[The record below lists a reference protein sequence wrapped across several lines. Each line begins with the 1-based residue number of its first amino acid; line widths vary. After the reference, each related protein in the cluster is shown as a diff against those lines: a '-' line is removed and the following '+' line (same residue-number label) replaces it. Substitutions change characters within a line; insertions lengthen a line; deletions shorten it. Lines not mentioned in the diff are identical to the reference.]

1 MIKIHQ
7 IQLTPQEV
15 GLINEKNDHHA
26 VPANVARL
34 DASVFGKFNPED
46 WHFYCE
52 AYHVYVDDLEEAYRI
67 TNMWLEEDM
76 PYMDVMGDYGTS
88 SSVGDV
94 FETEDGE
101 FFFCGRYGF
110 EKINN
115 LQLEV
120 A

>member
-1 MIKIHQ
+1 
-7 IQLTPQEV
+7 
-15 GLINEKNDHHA
+15 
-26 VPANVARL
+26 
-34 DASVFGKFNPED
+34 
-46 WHFYCE
+46 
-52 AYHVYVDDLEEAYRI
+52 
-67 TNMWLEEDM
+67 M

-110 EKINN
+110 EKIEN
-115 LQLEV
+115 LTLEV